1 MTAALLAI
9 ATALLTAAL
18 TWAHLTVMRARK
30 HLEPPSARGMHE
42 APVVTGA
49 GAVIVAV
56 TIGMSATWSLCGH
69 AGSHA
74 FLLVVAACLAAMSW
88 IDDRRGG
95 IPLVV
100 RLLGHTLAVALLL
113 LSLSEDQRLLPAIP
127 AAVERVLLGLAWVWF
142 INLFNFMDGI
152 DGIAGTET
160 IAIAAGY
167 ILVAGVTATGDAMVF
182 LALVIAAAAAGYLVW
197 NWYPAKVMMGDTGS
211 ITLGFLLGWL
221 MIDLALRGHA
231 AAAVILPL
239 YFLADATL
247 TLTRRVLRGEKP
259 WQPHREH
266 AYQRATLAMG
276 SHAPVVI
283 RISAANAL
291 LVVLAILSK
300 QYPIAALT
308 GAIAVVAML
317 IGHLE
322 QLARRPVA

>member
-18 TWAHLTVMRARK
+18 TWAYFLGMRARK
-30 HLEPPSARGMHE
+30 HLEPPSARGMHGT
-42 APVVTGA
+42 PVVTGV

-56 TIGMSATWSLCGH
+56 TIGMSATWSVRDLAGGH
-69 AGSHA
+69 A
-74 FLLVVAACLAAMSW
+74 LLLAAAACLAAISW
-88 IDDRRGG
+88 VDDCKGG
-95 IPLVV
+95 VPPVV
-100 RLLGHTLAVALLL
+100 RLLGHALAVALLL
-113 LSLSEDQRLLPAIP
+113 ATMGEEQRLLPAVPIV
-127 AAVERVLLGLAWVWF
+127 VERVLLAVALVWF

-152 DGIAGTET
+152 DGLAGTGT

-167 ILVAGVTATGDAMVF
+167 ILVAGVPATEDTMAY

-197 NWYPAKVMMGDTGS
+197 NWHPAKVMMGDTGA

-247 TLTRRVLRGEKP
+247 ILSRRILRGEKP

-266 AYQRATLAMG
+266 AYQRAALAMG

-283 RISAANAL
+283 RISAGNAL

-300 QYPIAALT
+300 QYPLAALT
-308 GAIAVVAML
+308 GAIAVVAVL
-317 IGHLE
+317 ISHLE
-322 QLARRPVA
+322 QLARRSVA